1 MTIVLGESAN
11 EIRKE
16 KNKILITEGSKII
29 TTFGEYNCQS
39 GIYKRYIYRQIYR
52 YTDID
57 IQIQIYRYRQISI
70 YLLET
75 LLGMKRN
82 LNIH

>member
-11 EIRKE
+11 EIRKQ

-39 GIYKRYIYRQIYR
+39 GIYKRYIYRER
-52 YTDID
+52 EID
-57 IQIQIYRYRQISI
+57 I
-70 YLLET
+70 
-75 LLGMKRN
+75 
-82 LNIH
+82 

>member
-11 EIRKE
+11 EIRNQ

-39 GIYKRYIYRQIYR
+39 GIYKRYIYIYLYIYR
-52 YTDID
+52 YID
-57 IQIQIYRYRQISI
+57 IQIYRYRYIDI
-70 YLLET
+70 D
-75 LLGMKRN
+75 
-82 LNIH
+82 I

>member
-39 GIYKRYIYRQIYR
+39 GIYKRFTQDIY
-52 YTDID
+52 
-57 IQIQIYRYRQISI
+57 
-70 YLLET
+70 
-75 LLGMKRN
+75 
-82 LNIH
+82 

>member
-11 EIRKE
+11 EIRKQ

-39 GIYKRYIYRQIYR
+39 GIYKRYIY
-52 YTDID
+52 
-57 IQIQIYRYRQISI
+57 IYRYRYRYRYIDI
-70 YLLET
+70 
-75 LLGMKRN
+75 K
-82 LNIH
+82 I